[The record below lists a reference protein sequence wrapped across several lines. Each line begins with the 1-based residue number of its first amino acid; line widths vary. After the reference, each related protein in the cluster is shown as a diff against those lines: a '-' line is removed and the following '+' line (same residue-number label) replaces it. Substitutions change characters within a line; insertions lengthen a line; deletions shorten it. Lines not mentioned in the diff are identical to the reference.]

1 MDFPDIFL
9 PVPFVFDFF
18 LPLLRF
24 WNREKRK
31 ENKRKKEQGGR
42 EISVRIDSWGEKKE
56 KKKVERK
63 GLLNLLRGT
72 SGSTFV
78 AYRNWLYAVEE
89 LYRYFGGVCNEFPSS
104 SASPW
109 HLVNCQSSNRN
120 FASIFIFRLV
130 FLSFR
135 CYILE
140 NSCRS
145 F

>member
-63 GLLNLLRGT
+63 GLKG
-72 SGSTFV
+72 FV
-78 AYRNWLYAVEE
+78 E
-89 LYRYFGGVCNEFPSS
+89 SS
-104 SASPW
+104 
-109 HLVNCQSSNRN
+109 
-120 FASIFIFRLV
+120 
-130 FLSFR
+130 
-135 CYILE
+135 
-140 NSCRS
+140 
-145 F
+145 